1 MTCAEAV
8 SKTLLVLAATSLAAC
23 GGASA
28 GPAAAPAV
36 EEQVDVGEGLFRRRC
51 AQCHGSEGRGGRAP
65 NVIGEGALGA
75 KPPPSA
81 KMRTETFPT
90 AAELLAWTQKKMP
103 PGMAEETTPVQHAAI
118 VAYMLHASG
127 FELGSQPLDAETA
140 KRIKLR

>member
-1 MTCAEAV
+1 MPCTDAL
-8 SKTLLVLAATSLAAC
+8 SRTLLVLATAALSAC

-36 EEQVDVGEGLFRRRC
+36 EEQVDRGEDLFRRRC
-51 AQCHGSEGRGGRAP
+51 ASCHGSDGRGGRAP

-75 KPPPSA
+75 KPPAGA

-103 PGMAEETTPVQHAAI
+103 PGVAEETTPAEHAAI

-127 FELGSQPLDAETA
+127 FQLGAQLDAQTGA
-140 KRIKLR
+140 SIKLR